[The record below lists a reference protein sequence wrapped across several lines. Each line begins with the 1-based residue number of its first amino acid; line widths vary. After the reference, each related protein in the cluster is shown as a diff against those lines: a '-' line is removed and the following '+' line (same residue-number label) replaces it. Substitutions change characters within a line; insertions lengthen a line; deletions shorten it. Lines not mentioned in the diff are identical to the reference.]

1 MDVAT
6 RPYSLNDDRTGVG
19 HAIRAVVSIPFS
31 GPEIED
37 VGMIM
42 AHSTIP
48 TMRNLL
54 QTQSTRCAS
63 NTSTFIS
70 YLSSISSARRRTEFA
85 SMLLFLCVI
94 IIIYLARYPQ
104 RISTII
110 HDDYVRVDFDLS
122 WKFGPF
128 LLLCGVIGL
137 K

>member
-48 TMRNLL
+48 TTRNL

-85 SMLLFLCVI
+85 SMLLLLCVI
-94 IIIYLARYPQ
+94 IVFYLARYPQ
-104 RISTII
+104 RIGTII
-110 HDDYVRVDFDLS
+110 HDDYVRDDFDLS
-122 WKFGPF
+122 WKFGP
-128 LLLCGVIGL
+128 CAVSSD
-137 K
+137 

>member
-1 MDVAT
+1 
-6 RPYSLNDDRTGVG
+6 
-19 HAIRAVVSIPFS
+19 
-31 GPEIED
+31 
-37 VGMIM
+37 
-42 AHSTIP
+42 
-48 TMRNLL
+48 
-54 QTQSTRCAS
+54 
-63 NTSTFIS
+63 
-70 YLSSISSARRRTEFA
+70 
-85 SMLLFLCVI
+85 MLLFLCVI